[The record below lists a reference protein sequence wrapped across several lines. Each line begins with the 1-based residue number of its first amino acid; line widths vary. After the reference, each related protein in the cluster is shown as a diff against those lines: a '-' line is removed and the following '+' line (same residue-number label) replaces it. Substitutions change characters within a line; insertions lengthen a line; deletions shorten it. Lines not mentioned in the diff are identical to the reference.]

1 VIETVEVNQKL
12 VFAADLG
19 GTHLRGAL
27 VDERGKIHVQLKT
40 ETPQDDSPESVV
52 DALVQASAECERRL
66 GIHGV
71 GASSILVPGALDQKS
86 EVVVESPN
94 IPGLDHYALKF
105 ALESKFRRPVLLGN
119 YANAAAVGEMWLG
132 AARGA
137 RNIVCI
143 TLGTGVGGGIILDGK
158 LWRGTDGSAGEIG
171 HAAVEPFSGPPCK
184 CGNTGCLEMYA
195 SATAIV
201 RMAREGLERFPDSV
215 LQDGCIDSK
224 KIYKA
229 GKAGD
234 ELALEVF
241 KTMGDY
247 LGVGLAN
254 LMNTLGPEVIV
265 IGGGVANAWDLFEPH
280 MIAQVQSR
288 AFTSLSKR
296 VPIRPAECGD
306 NAGLLG
312 AAKLAFD
319 FELVN

>member
-1 VIETVEVNQKL
+1 
-12 VFAADLG
+12 
-19 GTHLRGAL
+19 
-27 VDERGKIHVQLKT
+27 
-40 ETPQDDSPESVV
+40 
-52 DALVQASAECERRL
+52 
-66 GIHGV
+66 
-71 GASSILVPGALDQKS
+71 
-86 EVVVESPN
+86 
-94 IPGLDHYALKF
+94 
-105 ALESKFRRPVLLGN
+105 
-119 YANAAAVGEMWLG
+119 
-132 AARGA
+132 
-137 RNIVCI
+137 
-143 TLGTGVGGGIILDGK
+143 
-158 LWRGTDGSAGEIG
+158 
-171 HAAVEPFSGPPCK
+171 
-184 CGNTGCLEMYA
+184 MYA

-201 RMAREGLERFPDSV
+201 RMAREGLERFPNSV
-215 LQDGCIDSK
+215 LQNGGIDSK

-280 MIAQVQSR
+280 MIAQVQTR
-288 AFTSLSKR
+288 AFTSLAKR

-319 FELVN
+319 FELLN